1 MDCQIESL
9 WEQAT
14 IKRHRSSTAER
25 HSRSDSK
32 TVGSII
38 KNVAR
43 QGIFECNKRYHPLHL
58 WTRSGKGP
66 KLFSSP
72 DGQCWMRNGYGMGRE
87 AGLSSP
93 FWTNHWIVRGGSLG
107 QSDEKKARHQRER
120 AWQVSGL
127 SSSKSG
133 RGKALVKKSA
143 NLISSWRNPFQ
154 KRLRLSGKGS
164 YFCSAFWSHPSV
176 IVNNSRWCRDWSSS
190 SRTW

>member
-38 KNVAR
+38 KSVAR
-43 QGIFECNKRYHPLHL
+43 QGIFECNKRYHPLRL
-58 WTRSGKGP
+58 WTRSEKGP

-87 AGLSSP
+87 AGLSRP

-107 QSDEKKARHQRER
+107 QSD
-120 AWQVSGL
+120 V
-127 SSSKSG
+127 
-133 RGKALVKKSA
+133 LVKKSA
-143 NLISSWRNPFQ
+143 NLISSWRSPFQ
-154 KRLRLSGKGS
+154 KRLRQSGKGS

-176 IVNNSRWCRDWSSS
+176 TANDSRWCRDWSSS